1 MSKIEKALEKF
12 KKDVKKDESGAS
24 TPERTDT
31 VQSDVHDKG
40 GPGRPSSGK
49 TTELDN
55 DAPILD
61 YFKINQESSSKS
73 KSEENVSHI
82 TSAIEK
88 RDNENSTVHSP
99 LITKDYHQLVDD
111 SGLISQVQGTGGKN
125 KKAESVI
132 PSKTIDKYEVNEHIV
147 SYYESIG
154 QQPWIGPVMVNF
166 RRLQVSLSGLQRS
179 NKCKVMVFTSSQ
191 QKEGKS
197 TLALNTAI
205 TLSND
210 KKKRIAIVD
219 CDFRKPNI
227 DRILGFSSD
236 KGLSDYLAE
245 EAEMK
250 DIFIEGL
257 VPRLT
262 IIPVGSKPLNACEL
276 FATDR
281 MVHLVSYLR
290 EQFDYVIIDTP
301 PVLAFPDTVI
311 ISPLSDGVVIVINC
325 KSARKAIV
333 KRAVETL
340 RDGDSNV
347 IGFIMNMS
355 EVASSDYYGHN
366 PKHFYY
372 DYASS

>member
-12 KKDVKKDESGAS
+12 KKDLKKDEGGTS

-40 GPGRPSSGK
+40 GPGRPSSEK
-49 TTELDN
+49 TTMHDN
-55 DAPILD
+55 DAPVLD
-61 YFKINQESSSKS
+61 YFKIDQELPSKP
-73 KSEENVSHI
+73 KSEKNDSHI

-88 RDNENSTVHSP
+88 KDNENSAVHSS
-99 LITKDYHQLVDD
+99 LITKDYPQLMED
-111 SGLISQVQGTGGKN
+111 SGLISQVQDTGRK
-125 KKAESVI
+125 KMKAENVI
-132 PSKTIDKYEVNEHIV
+132 PSTKIDKYEVDEHIV
-147 SYYESIG
+147 SYYETIG
-154 QQPWIGPVMVNF
+154 QQTWIGPVMVNF
-166 RRLQVSLSGLQRS
+166 RRLQVSLSGLQR
-179 NKCKVMVFTSSQ
+179 NTMCKVMIFTSSQ

-197 TLALNTAI
+197 TIALNTAI

-219 CDFRKPNI
+219 CDFRKPSV
-227 DRILGFSSD
+227 DKLLGFSSD

-250 DIFIEGL
+250 DIFVEGL

-262 IIPVGSKPLNACEL
+262 IVPVGRKPLNACEL

-281 MVHLVSYLR
+281 MAHFMSYMR
-290 EQFDYVIIDTP
+290 EQFDCVIIDSP
-301 PVLAFPDTVI
+301 PVLAFPDTII
-311 ISPLSDGVVIVINC
+311 ISPLTDGVVFVINC
-325 KSARKAIV
+325 KNTRKAIV

-340 RDGDSNV
+340 RDSNV

-355 EVASSDYYGHN
+355 EAATDEYYGHSS
-366 PKHFYY
+366 KHHYY
-372 DYASS
+372 DSESS

>member
-1 MSKIEKALEKF
+1 MSKIEKALEKS
-12 KKDVKKDESGAS
+12 KKGRESDKG
-24 TPERTDT
+24 RTSIPVRGDT
-31 VQSDVHDKG
+31 VQSNVHNKDTSIHDHVKIHNL
-40 GPGRPSSGK
+40 K
-49 TTELDN
+49 TSL
-55 DAPILD
+55 
-61 YFKINQESSSKS
+61 KS
-73 KSEENVSHI
+73 KSERSGSHI
-82 TSAIEK
+82 ISAIEK
-88 RDNENSTVHSP
+88 KDNEISTEHSP
-99 LITKDYHQLVDD
+99 LIGKDYDQLD
-111 SGLISQVQGTGGKN
+111 SSLISQMQDSSN
-125 KKAESVI
+125 KKEKTESVI
-132 PSKTIDKYEVNEHIV
+132 PSKTIDKYEVDERIV

-154 QQPWIGPVMVNF
+154 QQTWIGPVMVNF
-166 RRLQVSLSGLQRS
+166 RRLQVSLSVLQRS
-179 NKCKVMVFTSSQ
+179 NMCKVMVFTSAQ

-205 TLSND
+205 TLSSD

-219 CDFRKPNI
+219 CDFRRPRVNKL
-227 DRILGFSSD
+227 LGFSSE

-262 IIPVGSKPLNACEL
+262 IIPVGSKPSNACEL

-281 MVHLVSYLR
+281 MTHFVSCLR
-290 EQFDYVIIDTP
+290 EQFDCVIIDTP

-325 KSARKAIV
+325 KKTRKAIV

-340 RDGDSNV
+340 RDSNV

-355 EVASSDYYGHN
+355 ETAAVDYYGYGYRSN
-366 PKHFYY
+366 SNYY
-372 DYASS
+372 NYDSASS